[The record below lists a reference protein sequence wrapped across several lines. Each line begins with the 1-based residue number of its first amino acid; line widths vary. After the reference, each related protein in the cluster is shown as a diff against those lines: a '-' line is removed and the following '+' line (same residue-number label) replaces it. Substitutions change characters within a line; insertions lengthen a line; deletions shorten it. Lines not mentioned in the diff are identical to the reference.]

1 MTACHWRPTDPG
13 RRAYRRRDQG
23 QSTVEFALVLPLVVM
38 MLLAIIQTAL
48 VARDEVLIIHAARE
62 AAREASVDAGESRVR
77 AAVER
82 VLPGASVIVDP
93 DPGVGEPRAVTVRFV
108 SHTDLPLVGAIY
120 PDPELAASVTMR
132 AER

>member
-1 MTACHWRPTDPG
+1 MTACHWRPTDPARG
-13 RRAYRRRDQG
+13 GYRRREQG
-23 QSTVEFALVLPLVVM
+23 QSTVEFALVLPLVVL

-62 AAREASVDAGESRVR
+62 AAREASVDAGEARVR

-82 VLPGASVIVDP
+82 VLPGASVIVAP
-93 DPGVGEPRAVTVRFV
+93 DPGVGEPRGVTVRFV
-108 SHTDLPLVGAIY
+108 SHTDLPLVGVIY
-120 PDPELAASVTMR
+120 PDLELAASVTMR